1 MISRRALLAAPLAP
15 LLLRGANAPLKLA
28 HAQPCMGT
36 MFRVVAW
43 AREEEAGYR
52 AIHSAFA
59 RANELDAKLSDYKPQ
74 SELSALMR
82 EGFAKPF
89 PVSEDLFRV
98 VEAAQRLAEETDG
111 LFDISIGPLS
121 RLWRKC
127 RDSGRLP
134 APDVLR
140 EARSRVGYRH
150 IALDRKTRCVRLA
163 RAGMQL
169 DLGGIAKG
177 FTADAMRAV
186 LAKAGFPA
194 SMVAS
199 GGDIAA
205 GSAPPNA
212 AGWVVELDPGEEFPG
227 AKSLLSLRSRAVST
241 SGAHRQHF
249 TIDGVTYS
257 HIIDPRTG
265 LGLTRQTAVSVVA
278 ATATQTDALAT
289 AASLMEPSAAIA
301 FLSKHAGVA
310 GRVFL
315 PPTAAGRMAETR
327 STRGFAEYLVRS
339 GNP

>member
-1 MISRRALLAAPLAP
+1 MISRRLLLAATLSPLP
-15 LLLRGANAPLKLA
+15 PGGANAPVELT

-36 MFRVVAW
+36 MFRVAIW
-43 AREEEAGYR
+43 ARDEDAGYR

-59 RANELDAKLSDYKPQ
+59 RADELDAKLSDYKPQ

-98 VEAAQRLAEETDG
+98 MEAAQRLAEETDG

-121 RLWRKC
+121 RLWREC
-127 RDSGRLP
+127 RNSGRLP
-134 APDVLR
+134 TPDILR

-150 IALDRKTRCVRLA
+150 IALDRETRCIRLA

-177 FTADAMRAV
+177 FAADTMRAV
-186 LAKAGFPA
+186 LANAGFPA
-194 SMVAS
+194 SMAAS
-199 GGDIAA
+199 GGDIAV
-205 GSAPPNA
+205 GEAPPRTS
-212 AGWVVELDPGEEFPG
+212 GWVVELDPGEEFPG
-227 AKSLLSLRSRAVST
+227 AKALLSLRSRAVST

-278 ATATQTDALAT
+278 PTATQTDALAT
-289 AASLMEPSAAIA
+289 TASLMEPSAAVA
-301 FLSKHAGVA
+301 FLSKHAGVS

-315 PPTAAGRMAETR
+315 PPAGEGRMAETQ
-327 STRGFAEYLVRS
+327 STGGFANYLAHAGSR
-339 GNP
+339 